1 MPDHSMLKQL
11 CSNLA
16 SFIICSTLLSG
27 CSDSI
32 NNKQINE
39 TQSTHKPEVSE
50 QLEQSTS
57 EETISPASAFFIAL
71 VDEHFSELLKESKNL
86 NTNLIAFTKKPAYV
100 TLGFHALELIL
111 KGSNLKRTASDF
123 APLTSTNDTSTAPA
137 ELRRTLYAILLASE
151 IENDISLLKQ
161 TWEAKLKNQLQH
173 NTIAQANKFF
183 LALHL
188 KVEKELLGMPS
199 KQVITEGNHL
209 KPDEH
214 FNLESLLEKLASL
227 KNIENGS

>member
-1 MPDHSMLKQL
+1 M
-11 CSNLA
+11 
-16 SFIICSTLLSG
+16 
-27 CSDSI
+27 
-32 NNKQINE
+32 
-39 TQSTHKPEVSE
+39 
-50 QLEQSTS
+50 
-57 EETISPASAFFIAL
+57 
-71 VDEHFSELLKESKNL
+71 
-86 NTNLIAFTKKPAYV
+86 

-214 FNLESLLEKLASL
+214 FNLESLSLKQSLLEKLASL